1 MTNRKNSVLHKTKW
15 AILSILLLGLVG
27 CSGGMPSI
35 SDMNPFKKEEPKL
48 PGQRISVL
56 SAQSNRNTSLS
67 QTAGSPVSIPGAT
80 QNASWEQPGGSRSNS
95 LGHLS
100 YSGALKTVWRSSA
113 GEGSSSDGHLTSS
126 PLVHQGKIF
135 TMDAEGKVRAFSA
148 GNGKL
153 IWTASTKP
161 EGEDESE
168 GYGGG
173 LAIDNG
179 RLFAA
184 TGFGTVIALNLSNG
198 KKLWEKKVGVPVR
211 SSPTASQNRLF
222 FVSTEGKLFCLS
234 GIDGAELWT
243 ARGIPE
249 SASLLSNT
257 SPAISGKVVI
267 VPFPSGEVG
276 AYNIQDG
283 KALWTESLT
292 RTSRGAAFSAFN
304 TAASPSIVNSTVFA
318 VSHSGRMIAADVSSG
333 DRKWRINIASNQKP
347 YVLGNTA
354 FIVDVTGKL
363 VAISTSDGSQRWA
376 LDLPKSGTWS
386 GPVVAGNRVWVV
398 SSKGLLIGAGASS
411 GKIQSKRDLDTR
423 VYIPP
428 IIAQNKMFIYT
439 DKARLMALN

>member
-1 MTNRKNSVLHKTKW
+1 MTNRKNNAFRKMKW
-15 AILSILLLGLVG
+15 AMLSISLLGLAG

-56 SAQSNRNTSLS
+56 SAQSNTNTSLGS
-67 QTAGSPVSIPGAT
+67 TTGSPVSLPGPV
-80 QNASWEQPGGSRSNS
+80 QNASWEQPGGSQSNA

-100 YSGALKTVWRSSA
+100 YSGALKTIWSSSA

-126 PLVHQGKIF
+126 PIVYQGKIF

-148 GNGKL
+148 GNGKK
-153 IWTASTKP
+153 IWEASTKP

-184 TGFGTVIALNLSNG
+184 TGFGNVVGFNISNG
-198 KKLWEKKVGVPVR
+198 KKLWEKKIGVPVR

-222 FVSTEGKLFCLS
+222 VVSTEGKLFCLS
-234 GIDGAELWT
+234 GIDGAELWNV
-243 ARGIPE
+243 RGLPE

-257 SPAISGKVVI
+257 SPAVSSNVVI

-276 AYNIQDG
+276 AYNIKDG
-283 KALWTESLT
+283 STLWTESLT
-292 RTSRGAAFSAFN
+292 RRSRGAAFSAFN
-304 TAASPSIVNSTVFA
+304 TAASPSIVSSTVFA
-318 VSHSGRMIAADVSSG
+318 VSHSGRMIAADLSSG
-333 DRKWRINIASNQKP
+333 NRKWDMNIASNQKP
-347 YVLGNTA
+347 YIAGNTV
-354 FIVDVTGKL
+354 FLVDVTGKL
-363 VAISTSDGSQRWA
+363 VALSKSDGSRRWT
-376 LDLPKSGTWS
+376 LELPKSGTWS

-398 SSKGLLIGAGASS
+398 SSKGLLIGAGAAS
-411 GKIQSKRDLDTR
+411 GKVQSKRDLGTR